1 MTKHLLWIDL
11 EMSGLDEKQHKIL
24 EVAVII
30 TDLNLEVLHQY
41 DKVVFQPPEVLE
53 AMDDWC
59 KKTHSLSGLTKAVE
73 KGVPLSQV
81 DNEVITIINQYWSN
95 KDQVIL
101 TGNSVGNDK
110 RFIDAY
116 MPKLASRLHYRIVD
130 VSSFKEIFRS
140 KYNIQFKKGNQHRA
154 LDDIVESINELKH
167 YLTFIKTSTEESK

>member
-1 MTKHLLWIDL
+1 MTKNLLWIDL

-53 AMDDWC
+53 AMDEWC

-73 KGVPLSQV
+73 KGTSLSQV
-81 DNEVITIINQYWSN
+81 ENEVVAIINQYWSDN
-95 KDQVIL
+95 KVIL
-101 TGNSVGNDK
+101 AGNSVGNDK
-110 RFIDAY
+110 RFIDAH

-140 KYNIQFKKGNQHRA
+140 KFNIQFKKGNQHRA

-167 YLTFIKTSTEESK
+167 YLSFIKQEEGST